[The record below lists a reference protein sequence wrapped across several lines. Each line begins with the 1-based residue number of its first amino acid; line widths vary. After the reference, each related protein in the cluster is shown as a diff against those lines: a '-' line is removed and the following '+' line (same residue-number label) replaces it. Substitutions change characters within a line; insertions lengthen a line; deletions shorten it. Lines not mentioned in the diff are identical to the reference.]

1 MTRTVLLSL
10 VLAAGLP
17 MGFAQAEESVPTQSN
32 DRVIGPD
39 MDVALDYTL
48 TVEGVVV
55 DSTAERGPLRY
66 IHGQGQLF
74 PALERQLEGLHVGAA
89 KEVTLS
95 PAEGYGEIDSSLIE
109 EVAKADL
116 PADTAPTVGMV
127 LRGVN
132 TDGQSF
138 QARVVEIKPDTVML
152 NLNDPLAGK
161 TLHFKITVMDI
172 APLPTQ

>member
-10 VLAAGLP
+10 VLAVGLP
-17 MGFAQAEESVPTQSN
+17 MGCAQAEESVPTQSN

-74 PALERQLEGLHVGAA
+74 PALERQLEGLHVGDERNIVVAPKDA
-89 KEVTLS
+89 YGMVDPKAFQEVPKS
-95 PAEGYGEIDSSLIE
+95 RMP
-109 EVAKADL
+109 KDL
-116 PADTAPTVGMV
+116 PLEVGTQLQATSQDGRVILVTVSEAKKDAVV
-127 LRGVN
+127 LN
-132 TDGQSF
+132 F
-138 QARVVEIKPDTVML
+138 
-152 NLNDPLAGK
+152 NHPLAGK
-161 TLHFKITVMDI
+161 ELHFKVKILDI
-172 APLPTQ
+172 Q